1 MDLHMIVNPDH
12 MSQAGVADTLNLLEA
27 RRYSGV
33 ISPHG
38 WMDPGN
44 WPRLWKLGGMAFPGH
59 ADAAAYVKDWQRYRP
74 QQTPYLFGWGYG
86 ADLGGLSQQP
96 TPASDGESVTYPF
109 TSYDGHVRFDR
120 QRTGDRTFDYPGE
133 GVAHYG
139 LYADWF
145 ADLRR
150 IGGQPLAD
158 DLWNGA
164 EAYLEMWERAEGIAG
179 PRCAS
184 PNGSVTSRG
193 LGRMR
198 LGVRWPALLRRA
210 GQPRQRTR
218 VWTWCVRGAGNER
231 AADVAELDRSGN
243 VELIGSTARG
253 RTAAGV
259 GIGAPARALSG
270 THRTG
275 GGLHVRGTHR
285 GTLVFAVQR
294 GRVTAVAV
302 ASRSLARRPRAL
314 RAALRR
320 LRSARATRAPRAFHP
335 AAAQAA
341 AGGRP
346 TGRTL
351 AGTADPRLNAA
362 LALLCSLQMPGAPSA
377 FDAGAVVGRVEPPP
391 R

>member
-1 MDLHMIVNPDH
+1 V
-12 MSQAGVADTLNLLEA
+12 
-27 RRYSGV
+27 
-33 ISPHG
+33 
-38 WMDPGN
+38 
-44 WPRLWKLGGMAFPGH
+44 
-59 ADAAAYVKDWQRYRP
+59 
-74 QQTPYLFGWGYG
+74 
-86 ADLGGLSQQP
+86 
-96 TPASDGESVTYPF
+96 
-109 TSYDGHVRFDR
+109 
-120 QRTGDRTFDYPGE
+120 
-133 GVAHYG
+133 
-139 LYADWF
+139 
-145 ADLRR
+145 
-150 IGGQPLAD
+150 D

-164 EAYLEMWERAEGIAG
+164 EAYLEMWERADGIPA

-184 PNGSVTSRG
+184 PDSRVTSRG

-198 LGVRWPALLRRA
+198 LGVGWPTLLRRE

-231 AADVAELDRSGN
+231 AADVAVLDRSGT

-270 THRTG
+270 TRAAG
-275 GGLHVRGTHR
+275 GGLQVRGTRR

-302 ASRSLARRPRAL
+302 ASRSLARRPHALGAALGRL
-314 RAALRR
+314 RAA
-320 LRSARATRAPRAFHP
+320 AATRAPRAFDP
-335 AAAQAA
+335 AAAQAV

-362 LALLCSLQMPGAPSA
+362 LALLCSLQMQGASAPGAFS
-377 FDAGAVVGRVEPPP
+377 AGAVVGGVEPPP
-391 R
+391 K